1 MSRVLVTGGAGFIG
15 SHLAEALLKQGH
27 QVRVLDNFSTG
38 KKENLVFGDPH
49 PSLEVLSGDIRELS
63 DCFKA
68 VAGVDYV
75 FHEAA
80 LASVQR
86 SVEDPLTTQA
96 VNVVGTL
103 HILMASR
110 KAEVKRV
117 IYASSS
123 SVYGDTPVLPKHEE
137 MPPTPLSP
145 YALQKYIGEQYC
157 RLFSQLYDLETVSLR
172 YFNIFGP
179 KQDPASIYSAVI
191 PRFITA
197 LMEGRPPTV
206 YGDGEQSRDFTYVE
220 NVVEANLLA
229 MDVSH
234 GRGEVMNIACGQRTS
249 LNQLLEIL
257 RRILRTKLPP
267 VYQDPR
273 PGDVKHSLA
282 DIGRAVWFLHYKPRI
297 DIETG
302 LKRTVDFFEKQ
313 LSGGRGK

>member
-1 MSRVLVTGGAGFIG
+1 MANILVTGGAGFIG
-15 SHLAEALLKQGH
+15 SHLAETLLKQGH

-38 KKENLVFGDPH
+38 KKENLIFEEPH
-49 PSLEVLSGDIRELS
+49 PSLEVISGDIRDLR
-63 DCFKA
+63 DCQRA
-68 VAGVDYV
+68 VAGIEYV

-96 VNVVGTL
+96 VNVGGTL

-110 KAEVKRV
+110 EAGVKRV

-123 SVYGDTPVLPKHEE
+123 AIYGDTPVLPKHEE
-137 MPPTPLSP
+137 MPPSPLSP

-157 RLFSQLYDLETVSLR
+157 RLFFQLYGLDTLSLR

-179 KQDPASIYSAVI
+179 RQDPASIYSAVI
-191 PRFITA
+191 PRFIEA
-197 LMEGRPPTV
+197 LVEGRSPVV

-220 NVVEANLLA
+220 NVVEANVLA
-229 MDVSH
+229 MAVSH
-234 GRGEVMNIACGQRTS
+234 GHGEVMNIACGQRTS
-249 LNQLLEIL
+249 LNQLLDIL
-257 RRILRTKLPP
+257 QRILGSKVRP

-282 DIGRAVWFLHYKPRI
+282 DIGKAIAFLHYHPRVG
-297 DIETG
+297 IETG
-302 LKRTVDFFEKQ
+302 LEKTAGYFEKQ
-313 LSGGRGK
+313 LRR